1 MKKAIFISLST
12 ASVLLMGAC
21 GSNNSKENAV
31 TEITVS
37 KESETKSEE
46 TSSTQTIN
54 KEKKEQT
61 SEETSEETSQTIK
74 EQETIETVLENNT
87 PNEQQVQETADP
99 RTTDPNSIYYGAT
112 PEELERGKQMEQR
125 AQDDYWENNQNQN
138 ESPQQD
144 EEINMDTSTLSG
156 FINTYGMTPS
166 AYKMQ
171 FEGMS
176 KEEALA
182 STPNHLKS
190 SGEIQTQNLQ

>member
-61 SEETSEETSQTIK
+61 SEETSRTIK
-74 EQETIETVLENNT
+74 EQETIETVLENNA

-112 PEELERGKQMEQR
+112 PEELELGKQMEQQ